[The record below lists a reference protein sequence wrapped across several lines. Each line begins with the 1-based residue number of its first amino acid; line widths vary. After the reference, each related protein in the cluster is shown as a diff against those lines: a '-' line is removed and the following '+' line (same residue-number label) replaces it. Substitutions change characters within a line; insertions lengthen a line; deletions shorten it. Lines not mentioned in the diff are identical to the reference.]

1 MSGGGEKHA
10 IFFQKSKALQNEFML
25 INVVTVREAVRGK
38 LEKLIRDI
46 KMNSRVCDEACQ
58 TELFNLVTSVRE
70 ATYDLLDSVAIW
82 QQGFTKNI
90 RPQLLNIDYLCDM
103 VSSLEFVSATHLRR
117 TYSFQLG
124 MGNFMLLPLP
134 TVGKSKPPTPLS
146 RELCEALHNF
156 GHPCEH
162 KLVKAYTI
170 LLNCMSQSEFK
181 KIFSIDHWMHNRW
194 KPNIVIRDYYTI
206 LDKKEIM
213 AKLMRGEA
221 ISDEE
226 MAFITGKQRSSN
238 KPGEGMSEEEAAK
251 AAAQEEAAIKAELA
265 RKVALAKGKPLPPPY
280 PTSPIRREGTIEI
293 PNPEEP
299 GEILALLEKKELVFE
314 PGISFTAVLADPLP
328 QRHSS
333 PVRPSRLTR
342 EESPERIAKVAA
354 KMALESEEDAIFSD
368 DSEDERIKLE
378 ARRRKAKKPLYK
390 RPVQDGEGDGGQDVT
405 RGRREKPLAEPKTI
419 EEKAARM
426 SINTTLL
433 RESWLGGNTSVGV
446 GVGSKDKK
454 KS

>member
-181 KIFSIDHWMHNRW
+181 KIFCIDHWMHNRW

-238 KPGEGMSEEEAAK
+238 KPGEGMAEEEAAK
-251 AAAQEEAAIKAELA
+251 AAAQEEAAIKAETSYTIRCFPA
-265 RKVALAKGKPLPPPY
+265 GEQGRDRDPEQAGEVGQVKGQ
-280 PTSPIRREGTIEI
+280 
-293 PNPEEP
+293 
-299 GEILALLEKKELVFE
+299 GEHEA
-314 PGISFTAVLADPLP
+314 AV
-328 QRHSS
+328 
-333 PVRPSRLTR
+333 
-342 EESPERIAKVAA
+342 
-354 KMALESEEDAIFSD
+354 
-368 DSEDERIKLE
+368 
-378 ARRRKAKKPLYK
+378 
-390 RPVQDGEGDGGQDVT
+390 G
-405 RGRREKPLAEPKTI
+405 
-419 EEKAARM
+419 
-426 SINTTLL
+426 
-433 RESWLGGNTSVGV
+433 
-446 GVGSKDKK
+446 
-454 KS
+454 

>member
-181 KIFSIDHWMHNRW
+181 KILSIDHWMHNRW

-342 EESPERIAKVAA
+342 EESPERIAKIAA

-390 RPVQDGEGDGGQDVT
+390 RPVQDGEGDRGQDVT
-405 RGRREKPLAEPKTI
+405 RGRREKPLDEPKTI

-446 GVGSKDKK
+446 GVESKDKK